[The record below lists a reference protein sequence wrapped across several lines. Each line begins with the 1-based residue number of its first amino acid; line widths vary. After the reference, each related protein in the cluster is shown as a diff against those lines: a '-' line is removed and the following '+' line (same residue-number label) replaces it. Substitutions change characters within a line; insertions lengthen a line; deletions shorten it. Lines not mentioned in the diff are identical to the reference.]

1 VEDEHRVRRLQVM
14 KGPVLNSNSVLVPPD
29 WWSPG
34 WFEWMDIWE
43 TPNFEGC
50 GVYKIRL
57 ANPEGIPVEIPRF
70 IDTDKDGILQ
80 ICYSENIKRGIY
92 RFLRATEGKRYTHAE
107 GERFQLLK
115 KYTNFK
121 ERYKDCKMQYSF
133 KEQLNRREARIEQER
148 LLKYYVKK
156 YGEVPPNNNN
166 FPDKHIDW
174 ESLRDPDTTQPVTF
188 PDLIY
193 DISPNLYPIKLSKTG
208 GNI

>member
-1 VEDEHRVRRLQVM
+1 MKDLALNRHR
-14 KGPVLNSNSVLVPPD
+14 VLVPSGG
-29 WWSPG
+29 WSSG
-34 WFEWMDIWE
+34 WFEWIDISQI
-43 TPNFEGC
+43 PDYEGC

-70 IDTDKDGILQ
+70 IDIDKDGILQ

-107 GERFQLLK
+107 GERLQLLK

-133 KEQLNRREARIEQER
+133 KEQLNRREARVEQER
-148 LLKYYVKK
+148 LLKCYVKK

-174 ESLRDPDTTQPVTF
+174 ESLRDSNTTQPVTL

-193 DISPNLYPIKLSKTG
+193 DISPNLYPIRLSKTG

>member
-1 VEDEHRVRRLQVM
+1 MKDLALNRHRVLAPSDGRL
-14 KGPVLNSNSVLVPPD
+14 SE
-29 WWSPG
+29 WS
-34 WFEWMDIWE
+34 EWMDIHRF
-43 TPNFEGC
+43 PNYEGC
-50 GVYKIRL
+50 GVYQIRIIN
-57 ANPEGIPVEIPRF
+57 AEGFPVEIPRF
-70 IDTDKDGILQ
+70 IDTDKNGILQ

-107 GERFQLLK
+107 GERLQLLK

-133 KEQLNRREARIEQER
+133 KEQLNRREARVEQER
-148 LLKYYVKK
+148 LLKCYVKK

-174 ESLRDPDTTQPVTF
+174 ESLRDSNTTQPVTL

-193 DISPNLYPIKLSKTG
+193 DISPNLYPIRLSKTG

>member
-1 VEDEHRVRRLQVM
+1 M
-14 KGPVLNSNSVLVPPD
+14 KDLVLNRHRVLVPSGG
-29 WWSPG
+29 WSSG
-34 WFEWMDIWE
+34 WFEWMDISQI
-43 TPNFEGC
+43 PNYEGC

-57 ANPEGIPVEIPRF
+57 ANPEGIPVKIPRF

-107 GERFQLLK
+107 GERLQLLK

-133 KEQLNRREARIEQER
+133 KEQLNRREARVEQER
-148 LLKYYVKK
+148 LLKCYVKK

-174 ESLRDPDTTQPVTF
+174 ESLRNSNTTQPVTL

-193 DISPNLYPIKLSKTG
+193 DISPNLYPIRLSKTG

>member
-1 VEDEHRVRRLQVM
+1 MKDLALNRHR
-14 KGPVLNSNSVLVPPD
+14 VLVPSD
-29 WWSPG
+29 GWSSG
-34 WFEWMDIWE
+34 WFEWIDIRQI
-43 TPNFEGC
+43 PDYEGC
-50 GVYKIRL
+50 GVYQIRL
-57 ANPEGIPVEIPRF
+57 VNSEELPVEIPRF

-92 RFLRATEGKRYTHAE
+92 RFVRATEGKRYTHAE
-107 GERFQLLK
+107 GERLQLLK

-174 ESLRDPDTTQPVTF
+174 ESLRDSHTTQPVTF

-193 DISPNLYPIKLSKTG
+193 DMSPNLYPIRLSKTR

>member
-1 VEDEHRVRRLQVM
+1 MKDLALNRHR
-14 KGPVLNSNSVLVPPD
+14 VLVPSD
-29 WWSPG
+29 GWSSG
-34 WFEWMDIWE
+34 WFEWIDISQI
-43 TPNFEGC
+43 PNYEGC

-57 ANPEGIPVEIPRF
+57 ANPEGFPVEIPRF
-70 IDTDKDGILQ
+70 VDTDKDGILQ

-92 RFLRATEGKRYTHAE
+92 RFLRATEGKKYTHAE
-107 GERFQLLK
+107 GERLQLLK

-133 KEQLNRREARIEQER
+133 KEQLNRREARMEQER
-148 LLKYYVKK
+148 LLKCYVKK

-174 ESLRDPDTTQPVTF
+174 ESLHDSNTTQPITL

-193 DISPNLYPIKLSKTG
+193 DISPNLYPIRLSKTG
-208 GNI
+208 SNI

>member
-1 VEDEHRVRRLQVM
+1 M

-193 DISPNLYPIKLSKTG
+193 DISPNLYPIRLNKTG
-208 GNI
+208 ENI